1 MSELSPDEIRRRRL
15 ARLAGPAAEKQ
26 DDQGPA
32 AVTRGQGEGQLKSPT
47 PASSSSSIA
56 QAAPA
61 SVVNTAAPVQVSS
74 LQSEGGASVD
84 VVMVSESQSQRSV
97 VDMDT
102 DEKSQSQVDVDS
114 GIETMEVEDGDLR
127 QDRRK
132 RNLSLGSEATEEQ
145 VKTALCRVFRATW
158 EENDVD
164 CICISDLAEAA
175 QNVGDNFS
183 SLINQMVME
192 IILRMLSGDT
202 KPVKSPSV
210 VSSSS
215 ASPRGASH
223 MPEAAPK
230 REFSDKFPPQPSTEH
245 NLITYLLDCYERIS
259 IEERM
264 APKKSSIPPMSD
276 ALAEARNQCVT
287 NTALVL
293 RGAFSSDR
301 SSSLSEL
308 LPFLLSHNLPRV
320 FLPEL
325 VQKLRPDKQAFSEV
339 FGPILQGLNR
349 QISSLSLDSDD
360 FREPLSV
367 LVELCEIKS
376 DPRNFRPVCHQMTQ
390 QGNWSPEELSQAT
403 GSEIEKLSLLG
414 PFLGLSV
421 FAEDNVKVVEK
432 FFSGH
437 QMTADN
443 LKIVNQS
450 LRHNLEYVR
459 QECFKVIHCLLVH
472 TETREVTMNYLTQVL
487 QRNNKRAQIQVDERI
502 VAGDGF
508 MLNLMAVLE
517 MLSSK
522 ILLDKIDTF
531 YPFHPKARVSI
542 KSEARFSCTS
552 QEAEEWQAQLE
563 KQPNPPWSDPNFST
577 ECFFL
582 TLQCHHLSI
591 IPITRKYSR
600 RIRAIRDLNRMIE
613 EMDGNHPQWKSQVQ
627 RLQKSKLCADAAV
640 MDQVMMSRVLRFY
653 IQVSQFLLR
662 AADPKMQGAV
672 FNFRSELPLPAE
684 VPMQFSALPEFYLE
698 DITDFL
704 LFVLPYMPDVL
715 TDPGMGSVLQLLIV
729 MICSQNYIRNPYLL
743 AKLVEVVFVMQ
754 PMVQPR
760 AHKISQA
767 LLMHELA
774 LAFLTPALMQF
785 YVDVETTGSSS
796 EFYDKFTIRYHLAII
811 FKSMWAIPKHQANFI
826 QEADNGKQFTRF
838 VNMLINDMTFLLDES
853 LDSLKRIHEVQDLM
867 DNQAEWGALSRE
879 QQQQKTRQLS
889 MDERQCRSYLTLAV
903 ETVEMFH
910 YLTEKIKK
918 PFLSESLVDRLAA
931 MLDFN
936 LQQLCGPKCK
946 DLKVKNQE
954 KYGWEPKKLLNT
966 LTDIYLHLDC
976 QEFLTAI
983 AQDERSYSKELF
995 DDAIARMIK
1004 ARIKTESEVAHFRN
1018 IQERVQEIVKLR
1030 AEVEEDYG
1038 EIPDEFKDPLM
1049 DTLMKDPV
1057 KLPSGTVM
1065 DRAIITRHLLNS
1077 QTDPFNR
1084 QPLTEDELV
1093 ADTALKQKIQAWM
1106 QERRRRR

>member
-15 ARLAGPAAEKQ
+15 ARLAGPSADRQDGQGSTTAA
-26 DDQGPA
+26 
-32 AVTRGQGEGQLKSPT
+32 RGQGEGHAKSPT
-47 PASSSSSIA
+47 QESSSSSNCA
-56 QAAPA
+56 PTVPA
-61 SVVNTAAPVQVSS
+61 SASFVPASVSS
-74 LQSEGGASVD
+74 LQSENSGASVD

-97 VDMDT
+97 TDMET

-114 GIETMEVEDGDLR
+114 GIETMEVEEVDLR

-132 RNLSLGSEATEEQ
+132 RNLSSGSEATEEQ
-145 VKTALCRVFRATW
+145 IKTALCRIFLATW

-164 CICISDLAEAA
+164 CTYIPDLAEAA
-175 QNVGDNFS
+175 HSVGDGNFGG
-183 SLINQMVME
+183 LINQMVME
-192 IILRMLSGDT
+192 VILRIMSGVT
-202 KPVKSPSV
+202 NPVKNPPV
-210 VSSSS
+210 ISSSS

-223 MPEAAPK
+223 MLEAAPK
-230 REFSDKFPPQPSTEH
+230 REFTEKFPPQPSIEH
-245 NLITYLLDCYERIS
+245 NLINYLLDSYERIS
-259 IEERM
+259 TEERM
-264 APKKSSIPPMSD
+264 APKKSSIHPMSD
-276 ALAEARNQCVT
+276 AMAEARNQCVT

-293 RGAFSSDR
+293 RGAFSSER

-325 VQKLRPDKQAFSEV
+325 VQKLRSDKQAFSEV

-349 QISSLSLDSDD
+349 QASSLSLDSDD

-376 DPRNFRPVCHQMTQ
+376 DPRNYRPVCHLMAKQI
-390 QGNWSPEELSQAT
+390 NWLPDELSQAT
-403 GSEIEKLSLLG
+403 GAELEKLSLLG

-450 LRHNLEYVR
+450 LRHNMEYVR
-459 QECFKVIHCLLVH
+459 QECFKVIHSLLVH
-472 TETREVTMNYLTQVL
+472 TDTREVTMNYLTQAL
-487 QRNNKRAQIQVDERI
+487 HRNSKRAQIQVDERI

-522 ILLDKIDTF
+522 ILLDKIDLF
-531 YPFHPKARVSI
+531 YPFHPKARVSA

-552 QEAEEWQAQLE
+552 QEAEAWQEGLE
-563 KQPNPPWSDPNFST
+563 KETSPPWSDPNFST

-582 TLQCHHLSI
+582 TLHCHHLSI

-600 RIRAIRDLNRMIE
+600 RIRAIRDLNRMID
-613 EMDGNHPQWKSQVQ
+613 EMHGNHPQWKSQVQ

-653 IQVSQFLLR
+653 IQVAQFLLR
-662 AADPKMQGAV
+662 AADPKKQG
-672 FNFRSELPLPAE
+672 SELPLPPE

-715 TDPGMGSVLQLLIV
+715 ADPGMGSVLQLLIV
-729 MICSQNYIRNPYLL
+729 MVCSQNYIRNPYLV

-767 LLMHELA
+767 LLTHELA
-774 LAFLTPALMQF
+774 LGFLTPALMQF

-811 FKSMWAIPKHQANFI
+811 FKSMWAIPKHQTNFI
-826 QEADNGKQFTRF
+826 LEANNGKQFTRF
-838 VNMLINDMTFLLDES
+838 VNMLINDITFLLDES

-867 DNQAEWGALSRE
+867 DSPTEWNTLSNE

-946 DLKVKNQE
+946 DLKVKNPD

-976 QEFLTAI
+976 QDFLSAI

-1004 ARIKTESEVAHFRN
+1004 ARIKTESEVGHFRK
-1018 IQERVQEIVKLR
+1018 IQERVQEIVKFR
-1030 AEVEEDYG
+1030 AELEEDYG
-1038 EIPDEFKDPLM
+1038 EIPEEFKDPLM

-1065 DRAIITRHLLNS
+1065 ERSIITRHLLNS

-1093 ADTALKQKIQAWM
+1093 ADTELKQRIQTWM
-1106 QERRRRR
+1106 AERRRRR